1 MLNKQ
6 EQKMLSKIRMI
17 AEKEN
22 IKQICGIA
30 DKMLS
35 AAQRKKNRSRKMP
48 DESVLMEDF
57 RALKPKEIA
66 VKYDVMTQTV
76 YNWKYSMKSRKRK
89 KKGR

>member
-1 MLNKQ
+1 
-6 EQKMLSKIRMI
+6 MLSKIRMI

-66 VKYDVMTQTV
+66 VKYDVMPQTV

>member
-1 MLNKQ
+1 
-6 EQKMLSKIRMI
+6 MLSKIRMI

>member
-6 EQKMLSKIRMI
+6 EQEMLSKIRMI

-22 IKQICGIA
+22 IKQICDIA

-57 RALKPKEIA
+57 RTLKPKEIA
-66 VKYDVMTQTV
+66 VKYDVMAQTV
-76 YNWKYSMKSRKRK
+76 YNWKHNIKSRKRK